1 MNHNLSVSE
10 KIIINRSSKK
20 LWEVLTT
27 PSIIKEYLFGTETI
41 TDWKVGS
48 PIIFQG
54 EYQGHKYKDVGV
66 ILENKALELISYSY
80 WSGFS
85 GTENKPENYS
95 KVSYT
100 LKAIDNNTTELTWTQ
115 TGYVDEEKQQH
126 SKNGMPDFLKLLKTV
141 AEK

>member
-10 KIIINRSSKK
+10 TIIANVPITKM
-20 LWEVLTT
+20 WDVLTN

-48 PIIFQG
+48 SIIFQG
-54 EYQGHKYKDVGV
+54 EYEGHKYKDEGK
-66 ILENKALELISYSY
+66 ILEHRPNEFMCYSY

-100 LKAIDNNTTELTWTQ
+100 LKAIDSNTTELIWTQ
-115 TGYVDEEKQQH
+115 IGYVDETRQQH
-126 SKNGMPDFLKLLKTV
+126 SKQGMPEFLKSIKTV
-141 AEK
+141 AER